1 MFPIPAELLI
11 EIFTQLTRNDLYNI
25 ALCSKSHRRQL
36 LPFLFDRLSLSLD
49 SLASF
54 QESGHFHY
62 LCQYVRRISLA
73 QRYTSNSEAINQ
85 ARVCSSYLDL
95 FPNATSVLI
104 GPQISTELQYNLF
117 AATLK
122 QISEQKIYNR
132 IKSLSL
138 SYPSDSLPNFTRN
151 PFINMTETNRRFMGD
166 IPRTSSQLPETFEII
181 PPSSLEELIVNVG
194 QFSFRKPS
202 KRQHPSFPNL
212 FLFSKSLA
220 DKLTKLEIRAKTLE
234 FPSVNSH
241 PVLFPNVK
249 VLRLEFERRPQ
260 GKLMD
265 NLVSR
270 FQNVEDLTIET
281 PDLPVC
287 PPTCIAYLN
296 LVRLP
301 KLRRVKVPWPR
312 APWPHGCFN
321 RLQLTNIVHR
331 WISRGANGMERVEFL
346 QTPMARFRKTI
357 SFTVVREP
365 EGWRLLGEIQTGG
378 QKTRF
383 TDPVNGNILPC
394 PSEQLRGEI
403 DEVRDDMDITWGSIN
418 PGYPNFWGHNSAA
431 YHEGYEQ
438 FDG

>member
-1 MFPIPAELLI
+1 MFPFPAELLI
-11 EIFTQLTRNDLYNI
+11 EIFTQLTRKDLYNI
-25 ALCSKSHRRQL
+25 ALCSKSYRRQL

-49 SLASF
+49 SLVSF
-54 QESGHFHY
+54 QEGGHFHY
-62 LCQYVRRISLA
+62 LCQYVRQISIA

-85 ARVCSSYLDL
+85 ARICSSCLDL
-95 FPNATSVLI
+95 FSNATSVLI
-104 GPQISTELQYNLF
+104 GPQISADLQYNLF

-122 QISEQKIYNR
+122 QISEQRVYDSIKI
-132 IKSLSL
+132 LSL
-138 SYPSDSLPNFTRN
+138 SYPSDALPNFTRN
-151 PFINMTETNRRFMGD
+151 PFLNMTETNRQFMGD
-166 IPRTSSQLPETFEII
+166 IPRTSSQLPETFDMTL
-181 PPSSLEELIVNVG
+181 PSSLEELVVTVG

-212 FLFSKSLA
+212 FLLNRHLA
-220 DKLTKLEIRAKTLE
+220 DKLKRLEIRAKTIE

-241 PVLFPNVK
+241 PVVFHNVK
-249 VLRLEFERRPQ
+249 ILRLEFERPPQ

-270 FQNVEDLTIET
+270 FQNLEDLTIET

-287 PPTCIAYLN
+287 PPTSIAYLN

-301 KLRRVKVPWPR
+301 RLKQAKIPWPR

-321 RLQLTNIVHR
+321 RVQLTNVIGE
-331 WISRGANGMERVEFL
+331 WILRGIDALERVEFL
-346 QTPMARFRKTI
+346 QTPMARFRKTM

-383 TDPVNGNILPC
+383 IEPENGELISW
-394 PSEQLRGEI
+394 PSQQTSG
-403 DEVRDDMDITWGSIN
+403 EVREVREVVDLTWGLIN

-431 YHEGYEQ
+431 YHEGYEP